1 MHPALWV
8 AKTGLNAQ
16 DYNLTTVSNNLA
28 NVSTTG
34 FKKDRAVFEDLVY
47 QIQRQPGA
55 LSSQDSRL
63 PSGLQLGTGVKVAGT
78 QKIFTTGSLQETSQP
93 LDLAINGRGFFQ
105 ITMPDGNI
113 AYSRDGTFHMDADG
127 QVVNA
132 SGYLLEPNIT
142 VPAQTNTLTISK
154 DGIVS
159 VTQVG
164 ETTPTEIGQIDLVDF
179 INPAGLQAMG
189 GNLFRETAASG
200 APQVG
205 VAANEGFGSI
215 EQGFLENSNV
225 KVVEE
230 LVDMI
235 AVQRSYEMNS
245 KVVSTADQMLQYIT
259 QNT

>member
-1 MHPALWV
+1 MHSALWV

-16 DYNLTTVSNNLA
+16 DHGLTTVSNNLA

-34 FKKDRAVFEDLVY
+34 FKRDRAVFEDLIY

-63 PSGLQLGTGVKVAGT
+63 PSGLQLGTGVKVSGT
-78 QKIFTTGSLQETSQP
+78 QKIWTTGDLQETSQP

-105 ITMPDGNI
+105 ITLPDGNI
-113 AYSRDGTFHMDADG
+113 AYTRDGTFHMDNEG
-127 QVVNA
+127 QMVNV

-142 VPAQTNTLTISK
+142 IPDQTTTLTISK

-159 VTQVG
+159 ATQIG
-164 ETTPTEIGQIDLVDF
+164 ETTPTEIGQIPMVDF
-179 INPAGLQAMG
+179 INPAGLQAIG
-189 GNLFRETAASG
+189 GNLFLQTASSG
-200 APQVG
+200 EPQEG
-205 VAANEGFGSI
+205 VASEDGYGSI

-230 LVDMI
+230 LVHMI
-235 AVQRSYEMNS
+235 TVQRAYEMNS
-245 KVVSTADQMLQYIT
+245 KVVSSADQMLQYLA

>member
-34 FKKDRAVFEDLVY
+34 FKKDRAVFEDLIY

-105 ITMPDGNI
+105 IVTPDGNTS
-113 AYSRDGTFHMDADG
+113 YTRDGTFHMDADG

-142 VPAQTNTLTISK
+142 IPAQTNTLTVSK

-230 LVDMI
+230 LVNMI

>member
-34 FKKDRAVFEDLVY
+34 FKKDRAVFEDLIY

-142 VPAQTNTLTISK
+142 VPPQTNTLTISK

>member
-8 AKTGLNAQ
+8 SKTGLNAQ

-34 FKKDRAVFEDLVY
+34 FKKDRAVFEDLIY

-105 ITMPDGNI
+105 IVTPDGNTS
-113 AYSRDGTFHMDADG
+113 YTRDGTFHMDADG

-142 VPAQTNTLTISK
+142 IPAQTNTLTISK

-230 LVDMI
+230 LVNMI

>member
-1 MHPALWV
+1 MHSALWV

-16 DYNLTTVSNNLA
+16 DHGLTTVSNNLA

-34 FKKDRAVFEDLVY
+34 FKRDRAVFEDLIY

-63 PSGLQLGTGVKVAGT
+63 PSGLQLGTGVKVSGT
-78 QKIFTTGSLQETSQP
+78 QKIWTTGDLQETGQP

-105 ITMPDGNI
+105 ITLPDGNI
-113 AYSRDGTFHMDADG
+113 AYTRDGTFHMDNAG
-127 QVVNA
+127 QMVNV

-142 VPAQTNTLTISK
+142 IPDQTNTLTISK

-159 VTQVG
+159 ATQVG
-164 ETTPTEIGQIDLVDF
+164 ETTPTEIGQIPMVDF
-179 INPAGLQAMG
+179 INPAGLQAIG
-189 GNLFRETAASG
+189 GNLFLQTASSG
-200 APQVG
+200 EPQEG
-205 VAANEGFGSI
+205 VAGEAGYGSI

-230 LVDMI
+230 LVHMI
-235 AVQRSYEMNS
+235 TVQRAYEMNS
-245 KVVSTADQMLQYIT
+245 KVVSSADQMLQYLA

>member
-1 MHPALWV
+1 MMNALWV
-8 AKTGLNAQ
+8 SKTGLNAQ
-16 DYNLTTVSNNLA
+16 DHGLSVISNNLA
-28 NVSTTG
+28 NVATTG
-34 FKKDRAVFEDLVY
+34 FKKDRAVFEDLIY

-78 QKIFTTGSLQETSQP
+78 QKIFTSGSLQETSQP

-105 ITMPDGNI
+105 ITMPDGSI
-113 AYSRDGTFHMDADG
+113 SYTRDGTLHMDAEG
-127 QVVNA
+127 QLVNA
-132 SGYLLEPNIT
+132 SGFLLEPNIT
-142 VPAQTNTLTISK
+142 VPDQTNTLTISR

-159 VTQVG
+159 ATLFG
-164 ETTPTEIGQIDLVDF
+164 DTEPTEIGQIDVVDF

-189 GNLFRETAASG
+189 SNLFLETASSG

-205 VAANEGFGSI
+205 VASEGGYGSM

-225 KVVEE
+225 EVVEE
-230 LVDMI
+230 MVKMI
-235 AVQRSYEMNS
+235 TVQRAYEMNS
-245 KVVSTADQMLQYIT
+245 KVVSSADQMLQYLA

>member
-205 VAANEGFGSI
+205 VAANEGFGTI

>member
-1 MHPALWV
+1 MMNALWV
-8 AKTGLNAQ
+8 SKTGLNAQ
-16 DYNLTTVSNNLA
+16 DHGLSVISNNLA
-28 NVSTTG
+28 NVATTG
-34 FKKDRAVFEDLVY
+34 FKKDRAVFEDLIY

-105 ITMPDGNI
+105 ITMPDGSI
-113 AYSRDGTFHMDADG
+113 SYTRDGTFHMDAEG

-132 SGYLLEPNIT
+132 SGFLLEPNIT
-142 VPAQTNTLTISK
+142 VPDQTNTLTISR

-159 VTQVG
+159 VTLFG
-164 ETTPTEIGQIDLVDF
+164 DTEPTEVGQIDVVDF

-189 GNLFRETAASG
+189 SNLFLETASSG

-205 VAANEGFGSI
+205 VASEDGFGSM

-225 KVVEE
+225 EVVEE
-230 LVDMI
+230 MVKMI
-235 AVQRSYEMNS
+235 TVQRAYEMNS
-245 KVVSTADQMLQYIT
+245 KVVSSADQMLQYLA

>member
-34 FKKDRAVFEDLVY
+34 FKKDRAVFEDLIY

-105 ITMPDGNI
+105 IVTPDGNTS
-113 AYSRDGTFHMDADG
+113 YTRDGTFHMDADG

-142 VPAQTNTLTISK
+142 IPAQTNTLTISK

-230 LVDMI
+230 LVNMI

>member
-1 MHPALWV
+1 MHAALWV
-8 AKTGLNAQ
+8 SKTGLNAQ
-16 DYNLTTVSNNLA
+16 DHGLTVISNNLA

-34 FKKDRAVFEDLVY
+34 FKKDRAVFEDLIY

-78 QKIFTTGSLQETSQP
+78 QKVFTTGTLEETSQP
-93 LDLAINGRGFFQ
+93 LDVAINGRGFFQ
-105 ITMPDGNI
+105 IAMPDGSI
-113 AYSRDGTFHMDADG
+113 TYTRDGTFHMDAEG
-127 QVVNA
+127 QIVNA
-132 SGYLLEPNIT
+132 SGFLLEPNIT
-142 VPAQTNTLTISK
+142 IPDQTSTLTISR

-159 VTQVG
+159 VTQFG
-164 ETTPTEIGQIDLVDF
+164 DTAPTEIGQIDLVDF

-189 GNLFRETAASG
+189 SNLFIETASSG

-205 VAANEGFGSI
+205 VASEDGFGSI

-225 KVVEE
+225 AVVEE
-230 LVDMI
+230 MVKMI
-235 AVQRSYEMNS
+235 TVQRAYEMNS
-245 KVVSTADQMLQYIT
+245 KVVSSADQMLQYLA

>member
-1 MHPALWV
+1 MMNALWV

-16 DYNLTTVSNNLA
+16 DHGLSVISNNLA
-28 NVSTTG
+28 NVATTG
-34 FKKDRAVFEDLVY
+34 FKKDRAVFEDLIY

-78 QKIFTTGSLQETSQP
+78 QKIFTSGSLQETSQP

-105 ITMPDGNI
+105 ISMPDGSI
-113 AYSRDGTFHMDADG
+113 SYTRDGTLHMDAEG

-132 SGYLLEPNIT
+132 SGFLLEPNIT
-142 VPAQTNTLTISK
+142 VPDQTNTLTISR

-159 VTQVG
+159 VTLFG
-164 ETTPTEIGQIDLVDF
+164 DTEPTEIGQIDVVDF
-179 INPAGLQAMG
+179 INPAGLQAIG
-189 GNLFRETAASG
+189 GNLYLETASSG

-205 VAANEGFGSI
+205 VASEAGFGSM

-225 KVVEE
+225 EVVEE
-230 LVDMI
+230 MVQMI
-235 AVQRSYEMNS
+235 TVQRAYEMNS
-245 KVVSTADQMLQYIT
+245 KVVSSADQMLQYLA